1 MFLYITCSR
10 DSQYIKIALARN
22 TEVPSFTLTI
32 AYTEKDSPTLFLKD
46 TLKFQFCIH
55 YLYTLSPD
63 CSIYS
68 IKYCLEK

>member
-10 DSQYIKIALARN
+10 DSQYMARN
-22 TEVPSFTLTI
+22 KEVPSFTLTI

-46 TLKFQFCIH
+46 TPKLQFYIH
-55 YLYTLSPD
+55 YLYALPLG

>member
-10 DSQYIKIALARN
+10 DSPYINARN
-22 TEVPSFTLTI
+22 KKVPSFTLTI
-32 AYTEKDSPTLFLKD
+32 AYTEKGSPTLFLKD
-46 TLKFQFCIH
+46 TPKLQFCIH
-55 YLYTLSPD
+55 YLYALSLD